1 MKDLSD
7 SITQDLTALPP
18 ADQAKVREYIAFLNW
33 QAGRGAPSAPQGVA
47 RPWAVNL
54 LEQFAPARMYALRAD
69 PPGWK

>member
-7 SITQDLTALPP
+7 SIAQDLTALPP

-33 QAGRGAPSAPQGVA
+33 QAGRGEPSASQATA

-54 LEQFAPARMYALRAD
+54 LEHFAGADVRASRGPPAWR
-69 PPGWK
+69 